1 MVSDKNSKIW
11 FLGRSYDEYIKMFS
25 LNKEE
30 LKNIRILD
38 CAAGASSFTSHLL
51 RKGYDIKAVD
61 ILYNKNPEEIKKQ
74 CQNDFNT
81 LLDVHSGL
89 DNKVNWKFFKN
100 PENMIEQRIKVY
112 KEFITD
118 YSLYKGIKY
127 IEGHLPSLPF
137 NDNYFDL
144 VLSSHLL
151 FLYQDRL
158 GYDFHR
164 KSIEEML
171 RISSDEIRI
180 YPIVKLRGEGSKSE
194 FLSRIIKEL
203 CNLANFEIVKVDY
216 KFRRGGDEMLKI
228 TKT

>member
-180 YPIVKLRGEGSKSE
+180 YPIVNLRGEGSKSE